1 MRPSRLLISIITVI
15 CIKGVYLSKEKQ
27 VFQTPAEL
35 LQKANG
41 EVKLSLTHQIQ
52 SYDTILWYR
61 RSAGDNS
68 LKLIG
73 YVAYKNP
80 TVETPF
86 QSHFKVSGD
95 GEDTAFLHIFNLT
108 HPEDSGEYF
117 GAASMHSSKDE
128 RLGRTKTSVMMM
140 RQITAQRQETTE
152 TRRRV
157 RMISSVTT
165 LTFFVLWAA
174 GVSQSV
180 LITQWPHYISRL
192 PSGSAE
198 MSCYQNDTDYDYMYW
213 YRQLRGGEIQLV
225 GYLVA
230 GSANYEA
237 GFQSGFEA
245 AKSQEKQWSLKIAS
259 VQREDEAVYLC
270 AASLHNNR
278 SEAYFGAGTKLTV
291 LEYDVKPPVVKV
303 LGPSSR
309 ECRNLKDNERRKTL
323 LCVASD
329 FYPDHV
335 SVSWRVGGQEVSRGV
350 ATDNAALR
358 QGENYKITSRLRV
371 SAEDWFKPE
380 TEFECIVSFF
390 DGTGNTNHSASIF
403 GGKAPDDVL
412 TREKYL
418 RITQKAKLSY
428 GVFIVKSSIYGAFV
442 VFLVW
447 KLQVC
452 QTFIYFMYIP
462 CNGCT
467 LH

>member
-1 MRPSRLLISIITVI
+1 FRSKR
-15 CIKGVYLSKEKQ
+15 VYH
-27 VFQTPAEL
+27 T
-35 LQKANG
+35 AN
-41 EVKLSLTHQIQ
+41 SF
-52 SYDTILWYR
+52 S
-61 RSAGDNS
+61 
-68 LKLIG
+68 
-73 YVAYKNP
+73 
-80 TVETPF
+80 
-86 QSHFKVSGD
+86 VS
-95 GEDTAFLHIFNLT
+95 
-108 HPEDSGEYF
+108 
-117 GAASMHSSKDE
+117 
-128 RLGRTKTSVMMM
+128 
-140 RQITAQRQETTE
+140 
-152 TRRRV
+152 
-157 RMISSVTT
+157 
-165 LTFFVLWAA
+165 

-270 AASLHNNR
+270 AASLH
-278 SEAYFGAGTKLTV
+278 SAAYFGGGTKLTV

-380 TEFECIVSFF
+380 TEFERPNSPTACSSSRAASTEPLWCFWCGNCRFVKPKRSWLHLFLCIF
-390 DGTGNTNHSASIF
+390 N
-403 GGKAPDDVL
+403 
-412 TREKYL
+412 
-418 RITQKAKLSY
+418 
-428 GVFIVKSSIYGAFV
+428 
-442 VFLVW
+442 
-447 KLQVC
+447 VC
-452 QTFIYFMYIP
+452 I
-462 CNGCT
+462 

>member
-1 MRPSRLLISIITVI
+1 MFRTVKIRSRKICLKSTKAGII
-15 CIKGVYLSKEKQ
+15 
-27 VFQTPAEL
+27 
-35 LQKANG
+35 
-41 EVKLSLTHQIQ
+41 
-52 SYDTILWYR
+52 
-61 RSAGDNS
+61 
-68 LKLIG
+68 LK
-73 YVAYKNP
+73 
-80 TVETPF
+80 
-86 QSHFKVSGD
+86 SVSG
-95 GEDTAFLHIFNLT
+95 E
-108 HPEDSGEYF
+108 
-117 GAASMHSSKDE
+117 
-128 RLGRTKTSVMMM
+128 
-140 RQITAQRQETTE
+140 E
-152 TRRRV
+152 TR
-157 RMISSVTT
+157 
-165 LTFFVLWAA
+165 
-174 GVSQSV
+174 G
-180 LITQWPHYISRL
+180 
-192 PSGSAE
+192 AE
-198 MSCYQNDTDYDYMYW
+198 FCHSP
-213 YRQLRGGEIQLV
+213 
-225 GYLVA
+225 
-230 GSANYEA
+230 
-237 GFQSGFEA
+237 
-245 AKSQEKQWSLKIAS
+245 
-259 VQREDEAVYLC
+259 
-270 AASLHNNR
+270 ASLC
-278 SEAYFGAGTKLTV
+278 SYGEAYFGSGTKLTV

-447 KLQVC
+447 KLQTMSPFVSVSGVDRKAE
-452 QTFIYFMYIP
+452 QLRAEENQLLLHVNTFRFCHSPFVPVYNSAPNMLHTADEHAYSSY
-462 CNGCT
+462 T
-467 LH
+467 LHPEC

>member
-1 MRPSRLLISIITVI
+1 MFLW
-15 CIKGVYLSKEKQ
+15 
-27 VFQTPAEL
+27 
-35 LQKANG
+35 KAWG
-41 EVKLSLTHQIQ
+41 L
-52 SYDTILWYR
+52 
-61 RSAGDNS
+61 
-68 LKLIG
+68 
-73 YVAYKNP
+73 
-80 TVETPF
+80 
-86 QSHFKVSGD
+86 
-95 GEDTAFLHIFNLT
+95 
-108 HPEDSGEYF
+108 
-117 GAASMHSSKDE
+117 
-128 RLGRTKTSVMMM
+128 
-140 RQITAQRQETTE
+140 
-152 TRRRV
+152 
-157 RMISSVTT
+157 
-165 LTFFVLWAA
+165 FV
-174 GVSQSV
+174 
-180 LITQWPHYISRL
+180 
-192 PSGSAE
+192 
-198 MSCYQNDTDYDYMYW
+198 
-213 YRQLRGGEIQLV
+213 GGE
-225 GYLVA
+225 
-230 GSANYEA
+230 
-237 GFQSGFEA
+237 
-245 AKSQEKQWSLKIAS
+245 SQC
-259 VQREDEAVYLC
+259 DTGT
-270 AASLHNNR
+270 
-278 SEAYFGAGTKLTV
+278 EAYFGKGTKLTV

-447 KLQVC
+447 KLQGSTGK
-452 QTFIYFMYIP
+452 Q
-462 CNGCT
+462 NN
-467 LH
+467 

>member
-1 MRPSRLLISIITVI
+1 MSLVDSLDSDVISSFH
-15 CIKGVYLSKEKQ
+15 L
-27 VFQTPAEL
+27 
-35 LQKANG
+35 
-41 EVKLSLTHQIQ
+41 
-52 SYDTILWYR
+52 
-61 RSAGDNS
+61 
-68 LKLIG
+68 
-73 YVAYKNP
+73 
-80 TVETPF
+80 
-86 QSHFKVSGD
+86 
-95 GEDTAFLHIFNLT
+95 
-108 HPEDSGEYF
+108 
-117 GAASMHSSKDE
+117 
-128 RLGRTKTSVMMM
+128 
-140 RQITAQRQETTE
+140 
-152 TRRRV
+152 RRV
-157 RMISSVTT
+157 LGGSLHSQSFYFLLHSENDLKRHHLDLLCALGCSFSVS
-165 LTFFVLWAA
+165 

-245 AKSQEKQWSLKIAS
+245 AKSHWQRKDSRVSCS
-259 VQREDEAVYLC
+259 V
-270 AASLHNNR
+270 SLHCDYGN
-278 SEAYFGAGTKLTV
+278 EVFFGKGTKLT
-291 LEYDVKPPVVKV
+291 YDVKPPVVKV

-380 TEFECIVSFF
+380 TEFESEQLRAEENQRLLHVNKSENIV
-390 DGTGNTNHSASIF
+390 T
-403 GGKAPDDVL
+403 
-412 TREKYL
+412 
-418 RITQKAKLSY
+418 
-428 GVFIVKSSIYGAFV
+428 
-442 VFLVW
+442 FL
-447 KLQVC
+447 
-452 QTFIYFMYIP
+452 
-462 CNGCT
+462 
-467 LH
+467 

>member
-1 MRPSRLLISIITVI
+1 
-15 CIKGVYLSKEKQ
+15 
-27 VFQTPAEL
+27 
-35 LQKANG
+35 
-41 EVKLSLTHQIQ
+41 
-52 SYDTILWYR
+52 
-61 RSAGDNS
+61 
-68 LKLIG
+68 
-73 YVAYKNP
+73 
-80 TVETPF
+80 
-86 QSHFKVSGD
+86 
-95 GEDTAFLHIFNLT
+95 
-108 HPEDSGEYF
+108 
-117 GAASMHSSKDE
+117 
-128 RLGRTKTSVMMM
+128 
-140 RQITAQRQETTE
+140 
-152 TRRRV
+152 
-157 RMISSVTT
+157 MISSVTT
-165 LTFFVLWAA
+165 LTFFVRVYHTANSFSVS

-270 AASLHNNR
+270 AASLHSAVTDTR
-278 SEAYFGAGTKLTV
+278 SAYFGGGTKLTV

-371 SAEDWFKPE
+371 SCE
-380 TEFECIVSFF
+380 VSLPARPPARF
-390 DGTGNTNHSASIF
+390 
-403 GGKAPDDVL
+403 
-412 TREKYL
+412 L
-418 RITQKAKLSY
+418 RIK
-428 GVFIVKSSIYGAFV
+428 
-442 VFLVW
+442 
-447 KLQVC
+447 
-452 QTFIYFMYIP
+452 YFSP
-462 CNGCT
+462 THVETSQLRKTSQAGS
-467 LH
+467 

>member
-1 MRPSRLLISIITVI
+1 MSLVDSLDSDVISSFH
-15 CIKGVYLSKEKQ
+15 L
-27 VFQTPAEL
+27 
-35 LQKANG
+35 
-41 EVKLSLTHQIQ
+41 
-52 SYDTILWYR
+52 
-61 RSAGDNS
+61 
-68 LKLIG
+68 
-73 YVAYKNP
+73 
-80 TVETPF
+80 
-86 QSHFKVSGD
+86 
-95 GEDTAFLHIFNLT
+95 
-108 HPEDSGEYF
+108 
-117 GAASMHSSKDE
+117 
-128 RLGRTKTSVMMM
+128 
-140 RQITAQRQETTE
+140 
-152 TRRRV
+152 RRV
-157 RMISSVTT
+157 LGGSLHSQSFYFLLHSENDLKRHHLDLLCALGCSFSVS
-165 LTFFVLWAA
+165 

-270 AASLHNNR
+270 AASLH
-278 SEAYFGAGTKLTV
+278 SACDTGTEAYFGKGTKLTV
-291 LEYDVKPPVVKV
+291 LGKSDLLSLSEPEYDVKPPVVKV

-380 TEFECIVSFF
+380 TEFESEQLRAEENQRLLHVNKSENIV
-390 DGTGNTNHSASIF
+390 T
-403 GGKAPDDVL
+403 
-412 TREKYL
+412 
-418 RITQKAKLSY
+418 
-428 GVFIVKSSIYGAFV
+428 
-442 VFLVW
+442 FL
-447 KLQVC
+447 
-452 QTFIYFMYIP
+452 
-462 CNGCT
+462 
-467 LH
+467 